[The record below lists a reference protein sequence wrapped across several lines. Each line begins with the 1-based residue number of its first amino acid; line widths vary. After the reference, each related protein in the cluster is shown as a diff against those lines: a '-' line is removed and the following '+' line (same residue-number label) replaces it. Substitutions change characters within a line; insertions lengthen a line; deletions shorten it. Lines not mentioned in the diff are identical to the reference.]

1 MDCLWVCQYLNT
13 FYILHQTHKFI
24 ANPYWETWFSF
35 HSSKPDSMLH
45 INVFIQIEMG
55 KIAVD
60 HTKITREINYKKLYF
75 STLQIHNLNIIKL
88 LWAIVWFCYME
99 QVWKSKLCQ
108 MSIVYDFLSSVF
120 TFQDFRFWHKLML
133 ANLISI

>member
-24 ANPYWETWFSF
+24 ANPYWETGFSF

-60 HTKITREINYKKLYF
+60 HTKITREFNLKVFCY
-75 STLQIHNLNIIKL
+75 SHHNLNIIIEL
-88 LWAIVWFCYME
+88 LWAIVRFCCME

-108 MSIVYDFLSSVF
+108 MSIVYDFLSSFF
-120 TFQDFRFWHKLML
+120 TFKILDFDINWCW
-133 ANLISI
+133 LI

>member
-24 ANPYWETWFSF
+24 ANPYWETGFSF

-60 HTKITREINYKKLYF
+60 HTKITREFNYKKLYL
-75 STLQIHNLNIIKL
+75 SPLQIHNPILILLNYYEQL
-88 LWAIVWFCYME
+88 FGFAIWNKFE
-99 QVWKSKLCQ
+99 SQNFAKCQ
-108 MSIVYDFLSSVF
+108 LFMIFFRLFLHFKILDF
-120 TFQDFRFWHKLML
+120 DINWCW
-133 ANLISI
+133 LI